1 MMKKNLLALLL
12 ILIVALTGCSAPEKA
27 APLSCEEIADQVQKA
42 AKFVTLTDANESY
55 LEKYLLI
62 EADDLASWVMRRD
75 ATRATPEMILVLE
88 VKSTADQAAIKQA
101 VQEYHDEQLFQYRDY
116 QPGQVYKLENAK
128 VMENGTFIV
137 LAVSPDA
144 AKVNAALGGSWK

>member
-1 MMKKNLLALLL
+1 MKKTLLTLLMLLCLLLA
-12 ILIVALTGCSAPEKA
+12 GCTAKEAA
-27 APLSCEEIADQVQKA
+27 APLNCADIAEQVQKA
-42 AKFVTLTDANESY
+42 AAFAELTDVNESY

-88 VKSTADQAAIKQA
+88 VKAGADQAAIKQA
-101 VQEYHDEQLFQYRDY
+101 VQDYHDEQLFQYRDY
-116 QPGQVYKLENAK
+116 QPGQVFKLEGAK
-128 VMENGTFIV
+128 VMENGAFIV

-144 AKVNAALGGSWK
+144 AKVNAALGNGWK